1 MRKALQAAR
10 DKEQMRLKI
19 NALEAECTTFQQ
31 EAIKLDAEYEE
42 IVRENADLESKEKL
56 AHADKVKG
64 LKTENENTKIKIWD
78 EL

>member
-1 MRKALQAAR
+1 
-10 DKEQMRLKI
+10 MRLKI
-19 NALEAECTTFQQ
+19 NALEAECATFQQ

-56 AHADKVKG
+56 AQAEKVKG